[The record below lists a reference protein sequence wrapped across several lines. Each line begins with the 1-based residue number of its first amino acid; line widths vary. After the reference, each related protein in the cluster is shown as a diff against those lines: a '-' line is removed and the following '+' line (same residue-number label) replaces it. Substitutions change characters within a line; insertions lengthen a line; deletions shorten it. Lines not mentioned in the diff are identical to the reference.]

1 MKKLKVKDHKAF
13 ACFKYVNHTQEGVQL
28 GDVLFKFD
36 YDDEK
41 PEIGVVI
48 QTHGNG
54 EYRTD
59 QWGNGYF
66 YDEKERYATRKE
78 VELYRPELVEHL
90 K

>member
-1 MKKLKVKDHKAF
+1 MKKLKVKDHNFFGSGYISHKQ
-13 ACFKYVNHTQEGVQL
+13 KGPQL
-28 GDVLFKFD
+28 GDVLYKFED
-36 YDDEK
+36 DDEK

-48 QTHGNG
+48 QTHGKG

-59 QWGNGYF
+59 QWGSGCFSKYTT
-66 YDEKERYATRKE
+66 ERYATRKE